1 MKRIFTLTFLILIVI
16 YSYGQGVSFSYL
28 IPKNGEIAAPI
39 SPFSIRG
46 IGIGKIVGI
55 ETGGSF
61 YFIPGLPAK
70 DLPFKSKESI
80 FGSQYAFLV
89 PLQAFLNIPIKR
101 ARIKFLAGGFG
112 WYTISPKINNGN
124 LDKALRGYTS
134 WDVVTSDYQ
143 FENKIGWGL
152 IGGFEIEF
160 QITKNAALSF
170 QTQYLNGHAKAPM
183 TGSYAGGNI
192 GNPISSVDADFTEAK
207 ASIEGLEI
215 SIGVS
220 LLR

>member
-1 MKRIFTLTFLILIVI
+1 MVT
-16 YSYGQGVSFSYL
+16 YSYTQGVSFSYL
-28 IPKNGEIAAPI
+28 IPKKGEIAAPI

-55 ETGGSF
+55 ETGGSL

-70 DLPFKSKESI
+70 GLPFDSNKAI
-80 FGSQYAFLV
+80 FGSQYAFLL
-89 PLQAFLNIPIKR
+89 PLQAFLNIPISR

-112 WYTISPKINNGN
+112 WYNISPKINNGN
-124 LDKALRGYTS
+124 LDKALRQHTG
-134 WDVVTSDYQ
+134 WDVLTSTYQ
-143 FENKIGWGL
+143 FENNIGWGL
-152 IGGFEIEF
+152 IGGIEFEF

-170 QTQYLNGHAKAPM
+170 QTQYLNGYVNAPM

-192 GNPISSVDADFTEAK
+192 GNPISSVDVDFTEAK

-220 LLR
+220 LLK